1 MALSA
6 QDLAVAALPYRPTAF
21 LPDMFAEA
29 SVTDWAPAG
38 IKRAPAR
45 LTAAA
50 RAYLLA
56 VNAQLCRED
65 AGERVLDF

>member
-1 MALSA
+1 
-6 QDLAVAALPYRPTAF
+6 
-21 LPDMFAEA
+21 MFAEA